1 MNPLQRIWLVTDVY
15 PPGCGGSGWSTHS
28 LAGALADRGYS
39 VEVISLD
46 PHAEGTSQR
55 VFEGI
60 PVVEVGVRQAR
71 RHPMRRLGAR
81 DYAHKTLKSYLSRRL
96 AVEPDVRVVHAQH
109 LHSGPPALAAAR
121 QYGRAAV
128 LTLRD
133 YWPVCLHGTS
143 WWGGNECGG
152 CTRANLVGCMREY
165 WGWPG
170 GVGQAMVPWARRRLA
185 ARRTGVET
193 AHRVVT
199 VSGWVREQIEKEVA
213 DARFVVV
220 PNIVDARRARHEA
233 DQGAEIEL
241 PFRAPYLVAAG
252 KLTPTKGFDVM
263 LAALGRAGCRWPVVI
278 AGSGPEQAALAR
290 QAEQLD
296 FEVAFP
302 GWIEHRALL
311 RLMRSARAFLLP
323 GAWQEP
329 LSRLLLEAMA
339 LGAPVVA
346 WRSGGN
352 PQHLTHGA
360 DAWVVE
366 NADDLRAVLVDLDDD
381 GRRNSVADNGRR
393 LADERF
399 SPAAVVPQ
407 MLDVYGAALAEA
419 ARRRGTDAR

>member
-28 LAGALADRGYS
+28 LAGALTDRGYS

-81 DYAHKTLKSYLSRRL
+81 DYAHKTLKNYLSRRL

-170 GVGQAMVPWARRRLA
+170 GVGQAMVRGRGVGWRPAEPAWRLP
-185 ARRTGVET
+185 
-193 AHRVVT
+193 T
-199 VSGWVREQIEKEVA
+199 VS
-213 DARFVVV
+213 
-220 PNIVDARRARHEA
+220 
-233 DQGAEIEL
+233 
-241 PFRAPYLVAAG
+241 
-252 KLTPTKGFDVM
+252 
-263 LAALGRAGCRWPVVI
+263 
-278 AGSGPEQAALAR
+278 
-290 QAEQLD
+290 
-296 FEVAFP
+296 
-302 GWIEHRALL
+302 
-311 RLMRSARAFLLP
+311 
-323 GAWQEP
+323 
-329 LSRLLLEAMA
+329 SR
-339 LGAPVVA
+339 
-346 WRSGGN
+346 
-352 PQHLTHGA
+352 
-360 DAWVVE
+360 
-366 NADDLRAVLVDLDDD
+366 
-381 GRRNSVADNGRR
+381 
-393 LADERF
+393 
-399 SPAAVVPQ
+399 
-407 MLDVYGAALAEA
+407 
-419 ARRRGTDAR
+419 